1 MRYNVITLLIILTG
15 FLLPVSQAS
24 AIVIKS
30 IDPPKDNYEI
40 HHRVIIY
47 QNLSSY
53 RRSGNRQSFTAQ
65 GLISGHSLDKYI
77 QPLSM
82 KNGNSPSEFSPD
94 ITNSI
99 VPYSTMIT
107 PGNSIIPGK
116 GQYIS
121 PQETVVGGFLDNLK
135 DNPALRTIYFTSR
148 DLIFG
153 YRRNVTNVMQLG
165 FNMDPDDYRKNRD
178 FWGDNTKEDMR
189 ILTEREKKAIRQQTG
204 LILGIVSQSYKDIF
218 LILLALIG
226 TLYLFLRYILNKY
239 I

>member
-1 MRYNVITLLIILTG
+1 MRYNVTTLFIILTG

-24 AIVIKS
+24 AVVIKS

-53 RRSGNRQSFTAQ
+53 STSGNRQTFTAQ
-65 GLISGHSLDKYI
+65 GMINSHSLDKYI
-77 QPLSM
+77 QPLSIR
-82 KNGNSPSEFSPD
+82 NGNSPPGFPPD
-94 ITNSI
+94 VTNPI
-99 VPYSTMIT
+99 VPYSTVIT
-107 PGNSIIPGK
+107 PGNSIIPGE

-153 YRRNVTNVMQLG
+153 YRKNVTNVMQLG

-178 FWGDNTKEDMR
+178 FWGDNTEEDMK
-189 ILTEREKKAIRQQTG
+189 ILTEREKNVIREQTG

-218 LILLALIG
+218 LMLLALIG
-226 TLYLFLRYILNKY
+226 TLYLFFRYILNKY